1 MQLLELNCKSENIEN
16 LKDIYYDSIP
26 DNERIEFRD
35 MIKLSFPNSRLLG
48 VFDKKMLVGFTYL
61 CVCNDFV
68 YIVYLAIQ
76 KSKRNKGLGSK
87 VLKKLE
93 NIYKNKS
100 FVLCVEKPKN
110 NNDIGSR
117 RIEFYKRNGFLI
129 SGLEFN
135 YYGVDFQVMFNGEF
149 NKVEFTNLLLLCF
162 PECSDLINIS

>member
-76 KSKRNKGLGSK
+76 KSKRNKG
-87 VLKKLE
+87 
-93 NIYKNKS
+93 I
-100 FVLCVEKPKN
+100 
-110 NNDIGSR
+110 
-117 RIEFYKRNGFLI
+117 
-129 SGLEFN
+129 
-135 YYGVDFQVMFNGEF
+135 
-149 NKVEFTNLLLLCF
+149 
-162 PECSDLINIS
+162 